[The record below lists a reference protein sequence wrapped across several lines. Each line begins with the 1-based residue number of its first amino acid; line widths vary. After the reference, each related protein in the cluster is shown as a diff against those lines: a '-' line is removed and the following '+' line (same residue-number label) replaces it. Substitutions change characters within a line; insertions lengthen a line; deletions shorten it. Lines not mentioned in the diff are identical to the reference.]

1 MRTKIKFC
9 GFTRPVDVR
18 AAVAAGADYIGFN
31 FFEPSPRSASPE
43 AVRAMSEEVSEGVTK
58 VALVVN
64 ASDAELDEIVEV
76 ARPDMIQL
84 HGAETTARVAEVKA
98 RYGLPVMKALA
109 VAAPADVAKIAEYG
123 AVADRLLIDAKPPKD
138 APLPGGNGIPFDWS
152 LIADVA
158 WPCPWMLAGG
168 LTAQNVA
175 EAVAR
180 THATTVDLA
189 SGVESAPGLK
199 DPARMV
205 AFVEALRA

>member
-175 EAVAR
+175 EAVEL